1 MLVYFRSNFYYS
13 RQCFFLVNILNMV
26 SLYIYFVIYL
36 LSYYIIFLWRY
47 LQLFRLF
54 SVQFLFLSKK
64 ATFNANTLCSKPR
77 FDDMNISLT
86 NFYPF
91 MTEYSCKMY
100 FFVNNVICFQ
110 YVPIRPWASKYWGG
124 VPRTYEFRC
133 PWPLYWQFPFSDPLK
148 YDISFSITVF
158 CQKSVEIT
166 LHFRFP
172 PWK

>member
-13 RQCFFLVNILNMV
+13 PQCFFLVDILNMV

-47 LQLFRLF
+47 SQLFRLF

-86 NFYPF
+86 NFILLWLNILAKRIF
-91 MTEYSCKMY
+91 WWKMLSVSSMY
-100 FFVNNVICFQ
+100 QSDLGLAILLNLVFFKKKKL
-110 YVPIRPWASKYWGG
+110 YVTVLRAWG
-124 VPRTYEFRC
+124 FI
-133 PWPLYWQFPFSDPLK
+133 L
-148 YDISFSITVF
+148 
-158 CQKSVEIT
+158 
-166 LHFRFP
+166 
-172 PWK
+172 